1 MEVEEDDSRE
11 ESEVEADSDH
21 EDESESQL
29 SQWLGELENYAKVVY
44 HVLPNKHTCSNMGL
58 DARKPIFR
66 ASVKASF
73 KPVSSVTE
81 TS

>member
-1 MEVEEDDSRE
+1 MEEDDSRE

-44 HVLPNKHTCSNMGL
+44 HIHPNKHICSYIGL
-58 DARKPIFR
+58 DARKPVFR
-66 ASVKASF
+66 VSVKASF
-73 KPVSSVTE
+73 KPVSSATE

>member
-1 MEVEEDDSRE
+1 MEEDDSRE

-44 HVLPNKHTCSNMGL
+44 HVRPNKHTCLYGPRREKTCL
-58 DARKPIFR
+58 QGFR
-66 ASVKASF
+66 QSEF
-73 KPVSSVTE
+73 Q
-81 TS
+81 TSLLSYRD

>member
-11 ESEVEADSDH
+11 ESEVEVDSDH

-44 HVLPNKHTCSNMGL
+44 HIHPNKNICSYKCTK
-58 DARKPIFR
+58 R
-66 ASVKASF
+66 
-73 KPVSSVTE
+73 
-81 TS
+81 